1 MEKLLE
7 RNEVEQKDKW
17 DLESV
22 YKNLD
27 DLKKDCNQVEK
38 NTSDLEKQQDS
49 FTSSSKNFLDFL
61 ELYSATTR
69 IFEKLYTYAI
79 RKSDEDIANSTYQ
92 ELSGKVQNLYQSFQ
106 EKTSFATP
114 TILECDKSKILSYFD
129 EEKGLEKYHHNIE
142 DILRYKE
149 HTLSKEEEKIVSAYA
164 KVIDSSSDTASYLMD
179 ADLKFSK
186 IKDSNNKIVELN
198 SSNYSIYLK
207 DKVRRVRKAA
217 FLNYHHGYESV
228 KNTLTST
235 LAATSEALSTSSK
248 LRNYSS
254 SLEESLFSDNVP
266 VELYNNLI
274 ETIHKNLPSLYEYY
288 QVKQRILNL
297 KSFHIYDS
305 YVSVTEQDNKEY
317 SFEEGQ
323 NIVLDAL
330 SILGDE
336 YKEVLK
342 TAFTD
347 GWIDKYPNK
356 NKKSGAYSCGGYDTK
371 PFVLLNY
378 TNTYNDVSTLAHE
391 LGHSMHTYF
400 SNKYNTYGNH
410 EYPIFLAEIASTVNE
425 MLLSYYME
433 EKAKS
438 KEEKLSV
445 LEDRLNTFKS
455 TIFRQTIFAE
465 FEKYIHELT
474 DKGEI
479 LTTDNICNYYY
490 DLNRL
495 YFGNKVVIDEEIKYE
510 CLRIPH
516 FYSPFYVYK
525 YATGLSIAS
534 YIAENIINETKGFK
548 EKYIKFLK
556 TSGRD
561 YPLEVLKIID
571 VDLKDTKVF
580 DEAMNVFRKTLD
592 EFIELSK

>member
-79 RKSDEDIANSTYQ
+79 RKSDEDLANSTYQ

-106 EKTSFATP
+106 EKTSFAIP

-129 EEKGLEKYHHNIE
+129 EEKGLEKYRHNIE

-217 FLNYHHGYESV
+217 FLNYHHGYGSV

-305 YVSVTEQDNKEY
+305 YVSVTE
-317 SFEEGQ
+317 
-323 NIVLDAL
+323 
-330 SILGDE
+330 
-336 YKEVLK
+336 
-342 TAFTD
+342 
-347 GWIDKYPNK
+347 
-356 NKKSGAYSCGGYDTK
+356 
-371 PFVLLNY
+371 
-378 TNTYNDVSTLAHE
+378 
-391 LGHSMHTYF
+391 
-400 SNKYNTYGNH
+400 
-410 EYPIFLAEIASTVNE
+410 
-425 MLLSYYME
+425 
-433 EKAKS
+433 
-438 KEEKLSV
+438 
-445 LEDRLNTFKS
+445 
-455 TIFRQTIFAE
+455 
-465 FEKYIHELT
+465 
-474 DKGEI
+474 
-479 LTTDNICNYYY
+479 
-490 DLNRL
+490 
-495 YFGNKVVIDEEIKYE
+495 
-510 CLRIPH
+510 
-516 FYSPFYVYK
+516 
-525 YATGLSIAS
+525 
-534 YIAENIINETKGFK
+534 
-548 EKYIKFLK
+548 
-556 TSGRD
+556 
-561 YPLEVLKIID
+561 
-571 VDLKDTKVF
+571 
-580 DEAMNVFRKTLD
+580 
-592 EFIELSK
+592 

>member
-7 RNEVEQKDKW
+7 RNEVEKKDKW
-17 DLESV
+17 NLESI
-22 YKNLD
+22 YKSD
-27 DLKKDCNQVEK
+27 KELKADFQVVKDNIVKLETMKEK
-38 NTSDLEKQQDS
+38 FTLTSKD
-49 FTSSSKNFLDFL
+49 FLNFL
-61 ELYSATTR
+61 ELYNATTR
-69 IFEKLYTYAI
+69 LFEKLYTYAI
-79 RKSDEDIANSTYQ
+79 RKSDEDLANSMYQ
-92 ELSGKVQNLYQSFQ
+92 ELSGKVQNLYQTFQ

-114 TILECDKSKILSYFD
+114 TILACDKSKILSYFT
-129 EEKGLEKYHHNIE
+129 EEKDLEKYRHNIE

-179 ADLKFSK
+179 ADLKFTK
-186 IKDSNNKIVELN
+186 IKDSNGKFVELN

-217 FLNYHHGYESV
+217 FLNYHKGYGSV

-248 LRNYSS
+248 LRHYVS

-266 VELYNNLI
+266 VKLYTNLI
-274 ETIHKNLPSLYEYY
+274 ETVHKNLPSLYEYY
-288 QVKQRILNL
+288 QTKQRLLNQ
-297 KSFHIYDS
+297 KDFHIYDS
-305 YVSVTEQDNKEY
+305 YVSVTKQDDKEY
-317 SFEEGQ
+317 NFEEGK

-342 TAFTD
+342 TAITD

-433 EKAKS
+433 EKAKT
-438 KEEKLSV
+438 KEEKLNV
-445 LEDRLNTFKS
+445 LEDRLNTLKVLSLDKLCLLNLKS
-455 TIFRQTIFAE
+455 IF
-465 FEKYIHELT
+465 
-474 DKGEI
+474 
-479 LTTDNICNYYY
+479 
-490 DLNRL
+490 
-495 YFGNKVVIDEEIKYE
+495 
-510 CLRIPH
+510 
-516 FYSPFYVYK
+516 
-525 YATGLSIAS
+525 
-534 YIAENIINETKGFK
+534 
-548 EKYIKFLK
+548 
-556 TSGRD
+556 
-561 YPLEVLKIID
+561 
-571 VDLKDTKVF
+571 
-580 DEAMNVFRKTLD
+580 MN
-592 EFIELSK
+592 

>member
-22 YKNLD
+22 YKNLN
-27 DLKKDCNQVEK
+27 DLKKDCHQVEK
-38 NTSDLEKQQDS
+38 NISELEKQQDS
-49 FTSSSKNFLDFL
+49 FTSSSKNFLKFL

-79 RKSDEDIANSTYQ
+79 RKSDEDLGNSTYQ
-92 ELSGKVQNLYQSFQ
+92 ELSGKVQNLYQTFQ

-114 TILECDKSKILSYFD
+114 TILSCDKSKILSYFA
-129 EEKGLEKYHHNIE
+129 EEKALEKHRHSIE

-179 ADLKFSK
+179 ADLKFAK
-186 IKDSNNKIVELN
+186 IKDSNNKLVELN

-207 DKVRRVRKAA
+207 DKIRRVRKAA
-217 FLNYHHGYESV
+217 FLNYHKGYGSV

-235 LAATSEALSTSSK
+235 LATTSEALSTSSK
-248 LRNYSS
+248 LRTYSS

-266 VELYNNLI
+266 VELYTNLI
-274 ETIHKNLPSLYEYY
+274 ETVHKNLPSLYEYY
-288 QVKQRILNL
+288 QTKQRLL
-297 KSFHIYDS
+297 KLKDFHIYDS
-305 YVSVTEQDNKEY
+305 YVSVTKQDDKEY
-317 SFEEGQ
+317 SFEEGK

-336 YKEVLK
+336 YQAVLK
-342 TAFTD
+342 TAFTN

-400 SNKYNTYGNH
+400 SNKYNTYENH

-433 EKAKS
+433 AKAKT
-438 KEEKLSV
+438 KEEKLNV

-455 TIFRQTIFAE
+455 TIFRQTMFAE

-490 DLNRL
+490 DLNKL
-495 YFGNKVVIDEEIKYE
+495 YFGNKVVLDAEIKYE
-510 CLRIPH
+510 CLRVPH

-534 YIAENIINETKGFK
+534 YIAENIMNKTPGFR
-548 EKYIKFLK
+548 EKYIEFLK
-556 TSGRD
+556 ASGRD

-571 VDLKDTKVF
+571 VDLKDAKVF
-580 DEAMNVFRKTLD
+580 DEAMKVFRKTLD

>member
-305 YVSVTEQDNKEY
+305 YVSVTDQDNKEY

-455 TIFRQTIFAE
+455 TIFRQTMFAE

>member
-455 TIFRQTIFAE
+455 TIFRQTMFAE

>member
-17 DLESV
+17 DLESI
-22 YKNLD
+22 YKSLD

-38 NTSDLEKQQDS
+38 NTSELEKQQDS
-49 FTSSSKNFLDFL
+49 FTSSSKNFLNFL
-61 ELYSATTR
+61 ELYSATSR
-69 IFEKLYTYAI
+69 IFEKLFTYAI
-79 RKSDEDIANSTYQ
+79 RKSDEDLGNSTYQ

-114 TILECDKSKILSYFD
+114 TILSCDKSKILSYFD
-129 EEKGLEKYHHNIE
+129 EEKDLEKHRHNIE

-179 ADLKFSK
+179 ADLKFAK
-186 IKDSNNKIVELN
+186 IKDSNNKLVELN

-207 DKVRRVRKAA
+207 DKERRVRKAA
-217 FLNYHHGYESV
+217 FLNCHKGYESV

-248 LRNYSS
+248 LRHYSS

-274 ETIHKNLPSLYEYY
+274 ETVHKNLPSLYEYY
-288 QVKQRILNL
+288 QVKQRLLNL
-297 KSFHIYDS
+297 KDFHIYDS
-305 YVSVTEQDNKEY
+305 YVSVTKQDDKEY
-317 SFEEGQ
+317 SFEEGKK
-323 NIVLDAL
+323 IVLDAL
-330 SILGDE
+330 SILDNE
-336 YKEVLK
+336 YQEVLK

-433 EKAKS
+433 EKAKT
-438 KEEKLSV
+438 KEEKLNV
-445 LEDRLNTFKS
+445 LEDRLNTFKG
-455 TIFRQTIFAE
+455 TIFRQTMFAE

-490 DLNRL
+490 DLNKL
-495 YFGNKVVIDEEIKYE
+495 YFGNKVVLDEEIKYE

-534 YIAENIINETKGFK
+534 YIAENIINKTKGFK
-548 EKYIKFLK
+548 EKYIEFLK
-556 TSGRD
+556 ASGRD

-580 DEAMNVFRKTLD
+580 DEAMNAFRKTLD